1 MKILKR
7 IMAAAMVLS
16 MGVAVPVMASNTDNT
31 KDYTI
36 GDIWWDESDRLFMG
50 RWDEPEDTTSYKVQL
65 YKGSST
71 KVGSTQ
77 STSAERMN
85 FTSLITGKG
94 SGSYYF
100 TVYSQKGGKD
110 TLVKSEVLVV
120 DSDMIREAK
129 ERNQSSGNKTSSGGP
144 GVSSFTSNVQ
154 SGTTSTTTGGPA
166 TSVSTADIQAG
177 NLPGNTLASPGLNLA
192 SNGIWWYKNTDGT
205 YIANDWIFYDNKW
218 YFFDAQGYMY
228 TGWVQWKGLWYYLGK
243 TDGVM
248 LTNTTT
254 PDGYYVNADG
264 VWVQ

>member
-1 MKILKR
+1 MKIFKR
-7 IMAAAMVLS
+7 IMAAALVLS
-16 MGVAVPVMASNTDNT
+16 MSFTIPAMASSQTST

-36 GDIWWDESDRLFMG
+36 GDIWWDESNSLFMG

-71 KVGSTQ
+71 KVGALQ

-85 FTSLITGKG
+85 FTSLIIGKG

-110 TLVKSEVLVV
+110 TLVKSEVLAV

-129 ERNQSSGNKTSSGGP
+129 AKNQSSGSTTSNGGP
-144 GVSSFTSNVQ
+144 GVSSSTSNTQ
-154 SGTTSTTTGGPA
+154 NGTTGTPTGGPA
-166 TSVSTADIQAG
+166 TSASTADIQAG
-177 NLPGNTLASPGLNLA
+177 NLPGNTLANPGFNLA
-192 SNGIWWYKNTDGT
+192 ANGIWWYKNADGT
-205 YIANDWIFYDNKW
+205 HIANNWLWHDNKW
-218 YFFDAQGYMY
+218 YFFNAEGYMH
-228 TGWVQWKGLWYYLGK
+228 TGWVQWKGLWYYLGN